1 MACAAD
7 HGSAEGSHE
16 LSAPQEATALIG
28 VAPELALVQDVR
40 SRLVAAGW
48 LETSRQRK
56 QRKVVRE
63 DGVTA
68 VVLPIVPGVSKVEL
82 EAAGFTDVVRGA
94 LTCSLDRPTMHRSV
108 RTLHS
113 LSCARTLHDVGLGS

>member
-48 LETSRQRK
+48 LDTSRQRK

-82 EAAGFTDVVRGA
+82 EAAGFTDVVRVTCA
-94 LTCSLDRPTMHRSV
+94 LTCSLDRPTMH
-108 RTLHS
+108 LFGHCIHS
-113 LSCARTLHDVGLGS
+113 HARAHCTT

>member
-1 MACAAD
+1 MACAAAD

-16 LSAPQEATALIG
+16 LSAPQEAALIG

-82 EAAGFTDVVRGA
+82 EAAGFTDVVRVTCA
-94 LTCSLDRPTMHRSV
+94 LTCSLDRPTMH
-108 RTLHS
+108 LFGHCIHS
-113 LSCARTLHDVGLGS
+113 HARAHCTT